1 MTLCTIQLVPFV
13 NSPILLNLRVYDK
26 AVGPMMTTSAISAI
40 CAKKEI
46 LGSSFG
52 RLMTALPI
60 SSTIRYRSNDQLQTI
75 LY

>member
-1 MTLCTIQLVPFV
+1 MILFTIQLVPFV
-13 NSPILLNLRVYDK
+13 NSLTLLNLRVYDK

-52 RLMTALPI
+52 HLMTSFNRFL
-60 SSTIRYRSNDQLQTI
+60 
-75 LY
+75 